1 MILIYLQQIQHP
13 TASLIAKASTAHDD
27 VVGDGTTSIVLLIGE
42 IMKQADAIISEGVHP
57 RIIVDGLNIAKE
69 SALEVLEGLK
79 LDLLMG
85 RTVFVDVAQTALRT
99 KIHPKLA
106 DHLAEVGYKS
116 YLSLL
121 NCWLVNNNYYIS
133 FQLCADAVLSVVE
146 EDGKTADLH
155 MIEMME
161 MQHRN
166 EYDTCL
172 VKGLVMDHGG
182 RHPDMPK
189 SLKNCFIL
197 TCNVSLEYEK
207 T

>member
-1 MILIYLQQIQHP
+1 ML
-13 TASLIAKASTAHDD
+13 
-27 VVGDGTTSIVLLIGE
+27 SII
-42 IMKQADAIISEGVHP
+42 
-57 RIIVDGLNIAKE
+57 
-69 SALEVLEGLK
+69 
-79 LDLLMG
+79 
-85 RTVFVDVAQTALRT
+85 
-99 KIHPKLA
+99 
-106 DHLAEVGYKS
+106 
-116 YLSLL
+116 
-121 NCWLVNNNYYIS
+121 
-133 FQLCADAVLSVVE
+133 E
-146 EDGKTADLH
+146 EDGKSMDLH

-172 VKGLVMDHGG
+172 IQGLVMDHGG